1 MFGATCQTSGIG
13 SELSQLMRA
22 FISGVWQGDCTS
34 GWLYRCEEL
43 IDFRRKNVGE
53 GDAMYVSRLTFHTQ
67 PGKTQSVEQKLH
79 KLLAMVSEVGGLKPR
94 VLRNHFASL
103 GAPDVVFEQEAPDL
117 ATLETQ
123 IKQVAES
130 PGFQQWTGDM
140 SGLLAQSPKREV
152 YLIVD

>member
-1 MFGATCQTSGIG
+1 
-13 SELSQLMRA
+13 
-22 FISGVWQGDCTS
+22 
-34 GWLYRCEEL
+34 
-43 IDFRRKNVGE
+43 
-53 GDAMYVSRLTFHTQ
+53 MYVSRLTFHTQ
-67 PGKTQSVEQKLH
+67 PGKTQTVEQKLH
-79 KLLAMVSEVGGLKPR
+79 KLLTMVSDVGGLRPR

-130 PGFQQWTGDM
+130 AAFQQWTGDM

-152 YLIVD
+152 YMIVE

>member
-1 MFGATCQTSGIG
+1 MH
-13 SELSQLMRA
+13 
-22 FISGVWQGDCTS
+22 
-34 GWLYRCEEL
+34 
-43 IDFRRKNVGE
+43 
-53 GDAMYVSRLTFHTQ
+53 VSRLTFHTQ
-67 PGKTQSVEQKLH
+67 PGKTHTVEQKLH
-79 KLLAMVSEVGGLKPR
+79 KLLAMVSEVGGLNPR

-130 PGFQQWTGDM
+130 KAFQQWTGDM

-152 YLIVD
+152 YLIID